1 MMRRRLNSSAGF
13 TLVEMLVVLAI
24 FVVLAALT
32 TVNLGQTQTTTN
44 LATTVDTTLA
54 DIKRQQLLAM
64 AGDVGSSTSQQP
76 QGILVQSNQYTL
88 FAGNTFNSGDSNNFV
103 VSAPAN
109 TTFSSTLPSST
120 LLFNK
125 GPGDVS
131 GFVNGSNTIT
141 ITSKGSSKTITV
153 TRFGAL
159 TVN

>member
-1 MMRRRLNSSAGF
+1 MRRRLNSSAGF
-13 TLVEMLVVLAI
+13 TLVEMLVVLALFAI
-24 FVVLAALT
+24 LAALT

-44 LATTVDTTLA
+44 LATTVDTMLA

-64 AGDVGSSTSQQP
+64 AGDTGSTTTQQS

-88 FAGNTFNSGDSNNFV
+88 FAGSTFNAGDNNNFV
-103 VSAPAN
+103 ISAPQN
-109 TTFSSTLPSST
+109 TTFSTTLPGST
-120 LLFNK
+120 VLFTK

-141 ITSKGSSKTITV
+141 ITSKGSSKTITL